1 MKILSKSL
9 YGKRKQIVLVHVDK
23 PAVVKF
29 FSPEQYKKYKMGRTH
44 RYWGGYSESSPAQ
57 FEIPRKGQ
65 YFAVVEKGTFSQP
78 VDLTARV
85 EITPPKFDYMN
96 GDPENETHSDVEV
109 DYDDTLE

>member
-1 MKILSKSL
+1 MKILSKSVS
-9 YGKRKQIVLVHVDK
+9 GKRKQVIIVHVDK

-29 FSPEQYKKYKMGRTH
+29 FTPQQFERYKKGLTH
-44 RYWGGYSESSPAQ
+44 RYWGGMTENPPAE

-65 YFAVVEKGTFSQP
+65 YYAVVEKGTFNTP
-78 VDLTARV
+78 IDLTARV

-96 GDPENETHSDVEV
+96 GEPENETHSDVEV